1 MHQLISAEQ
10 NKSNK
15 KHFIYEVTYV
25 DIGIVFI
32 PIGRSNQG
40 KITKTSAITF
50 QACRCWFMLPICY
63 ALLK

>member
-1 MHQLISAEQ
+1 
-10 NKSNK
+10 
-15 KHFIYEVTYV
+15 VTYV

-63 ALLK
+63 TLLK